1 MWKYLH
7 EHFLSK
13 GHSGL
18 IKDVEIIFINI
29 DALGPTRRKEFWR
42 NKWKNIALYGLNME
56 ELPFISS
63 LWWL

>member
-18 IKDVEIIFINI
+18 IKDVEIIFIKT
-29 DALGPTRRKEFWR
+29 DTSGPTRRKEFWR
-42 NKWKNIALYGLNME
+42 IMRKNIALYGLNME

-63 LWWL
+63 LW